1 MANVR
6 EAGCVPV
13 ATLAGPVEFR
23 GVGLFS
29 GAAVRLVLRAAS
41 EAERGVMAK
50 AGGVSAG
57 GAGGGGSGGAG
68 GVGIGV
74 GGGYGVIA
82 TVGGV
87 AGALSV
93 LSTERVVA
101 RARHTAVG
109 LEGGMVLATTEHVIS
124 ALAGCGVNEC
134 VMEIDGQEM
143 PLLDGSAVEFARAIM
158 AAGVV
163 KRGGIAGG
171 ADGAD
176 GVGGGSDVNRDGGVR
191 VLRGDRPITIVEG
204 DAEIVYLPPVAGD
217 APGTLGL
224 RYELDYGAGSPI
236 GPHAAEFVHH
246 HDGSSARAYVA
257 EIAPARTFCTLSEAE
272 AMRASGMFGH
282 LQARDVLV
290 IGPRGPVDTAYRLEC
305 EPARHKV
312 LDMLGDLALCG
323 LAIEGRVV
331 GRRSGHGMNHA
342 LARSLLG
349 ALAGSGGLR

>member
-29 GAAVRLVLRAAS
+29 GAAVRLVVRAAS

-50 AGGVSAG
+50 VSG
-57 GAGGGGSGGAG
+57 GAGGGGSGGAA
-68 GVGIGV
+68 GVGSG

-134 VMEIDGQEM
+134 VMEIDGLEM

-163 KRGGIAGG
+163 KCGGV
-171 ADGAD
+171 
-176 GVGGGSDVNRDGGVR
+176 VGGGVNRDGGLR
-191 VLRGDRPITIVEG
+191 VSRGDRPITIVEG
-204 DAEIVYLPPVAGD
+204 DAEIVYLPPAAGD

-246 HDGSSARAYVA
+246 HDGSSARAYAA
-257 EIAPARTFCTLSEAE
+257 EIAAARTFCTLSEAE

-323 LAIEGRVV
+323 WAIEGRVV

-342 LARSLLG
+342 LARSLVG